1 MILYAIMDLKLK
13 KKLLKYTLQ
22 KMKKVFVIA
31 SLNVYSSLLVNSS
44 LIIVTLN
51 WDFGDVLTTVY
62 NNGKLIIFFCVT
74 HWSKYFNWKTIIT
87 EMSLLHVIIEK
98 IN

>member
-1 MILYAIMDLKLK
+1 MDLKLK

-51 WDFGDVLTTVY
+51 SDFGDVLTTVY
-62 NNGKLIIFFCVT
+62 NNGKLIIFFLRDPL
-74 HWSKYFNWKTIIT
+74 K
-87 EMSLLHVIIEK
+87 
-98 IN
+98 

>member
-1 MILYAIMDLKLK
+1 MDLKLK

-51 WDFGDVLTTVY
+51 
-62 NNGKLIIFFCVT
+62 
-74 HWSKYFNWKTIIT
+74 
-87 EMSLLHVIIEK
+87 
-98 IN
+98 

>member
-1 MILYAIMDLKLK
+1 MIEKLSFINKNFKFDIIRNNGFKIK

-51 WDFGDVLTTVY
+51 SDFGDVLTTVY
-62 NNGKLIIFFCVT
+62 NNGKLIIFFLRDPL
-74 HWSKYFNWKTIIT
+74 K
-87 EMSLLHVIIEK
+87 
-98 IN
+98 

>member
-1 MILYAIMDLKLK
+1 
-13 KKLLKYTLQ
+13 
-22 KMKKVFVIA
+22 MKKVFVIA

-51 WDFGDVLTTVY
+51 SDFGDVLTTVY

-74 HWSKYFNWKTIIT
+74 H
-87 EMSLLHVIIEK
+87 
-98 IN
+98 

>member
-1 MILYAIMDLKLK
+1 MDLKLK

-51 WDFGDVLTTVY
+51 SDFGDVLTTVY
-62 NNGKLIIFFCVT
+62 NNGKLIIFFCVI
-74 HWSKYFNWKTIIT
+74 H
-87 EMSLLHVIIEK
+87 
-98 IN
+98 

>member
-1 MILYAIMDLKLK
+1 MDLKLK

-44 LIIVTLN
+44 LIIVILN
-51 WDFGDVLTTVY
+51 LDFGDVLTTVY

-74 HWSKYFNWKTIIT
+74 H
-87 EMSLLHVIIEK
+87 
-98 IN
+98 

>member
-1 MILYAIMDLKLK
+1 MDLKLK

-31 SLNVYSSLLVNSS
+31 SLNVYSSLLVNSL

-51 WDFGDVLTTVY
+51 SDFGDVLTTVY

-74 HWSKYFNWKTIIT
+74 H
-87 EMSLLHVIIEK
+87 
-98 IN
+98 

>member
-1 MILYAIMDLKLK
+1 MIEKLSFINKNFKFDIIRNNGFKIK

-31 SLNVYSSLLVNSS
+31 SLNVHSSLLVNSS

-51 WDFGDVLTTVY
+51 SDFGDVLTTVY
-62 NNGKLIIFFCVT
+62 NNGKLIIFFLRDPL
-74 HWSKYFNWKTIIT
+74 K
-87 EMSLLHVIIEK
+87 
-98 IN
+98 

>member
-1 MILYAIMDLKLK
+1 MDLKLK

-51 WDFGDVLTTVY
+51 SDFGDVLTTVY

-74 HWSKYFNWKTIIT
+74 HCKYFN
-87 EMSLLHVIIEK
+87 
-98 IN
+98 

>member
-1 MILYAIMDLKLK
+1 MNLKLK

-51 WDFGDVLTTVY
+51 SDFGDVLTTVY

-74 HWSKYFNWKTIIT
+74 H
-87 EMSLLHVIIEK
+87 
-98 IN
+98 

>member
-1 MILYAIMDLKLK
+1 MDLKLK

-22 KMKKVFVIA
+22 KMKKVFIIA

-51 WDFGDVLTTVY
+51 SDFGDVLTTVY

-74 HWSKYFNWKTIIT
+74 H
-87 EMSLLHVIIEK
+87 
-98 IN
+98 

>member
-1 MILYAIMDLKLK
+1 MIEKLSFINKNFKFDIIRNNGFKIK

-51 WDFGDVLTTVY
+51 SDFGDVLTTVY

-74 HWSKYFNWKTIIT
+74 H
-87 EMSLLHVIIEK
+87 
-98 IN
+98 

>member
-1 MILYAIMDLKLK
+1 MDLKLK

-51 WDFGDVLTTVY
+51 SDFGDVLTTVY

-74 HWSKYFNWKTIIT
+74 H
-87 EMSLLHVIIEK
+87 
-98 IN
+98 

>member
-1 MILYAIMDLKLK
+1 MDLKLK

-31 SLNVYSSLLVNSS
+31 SLNVHSSLLVNSS

-51 WDFGDVLTTVY
+51 SDFGDVLTTVY
-62 NNGKLIIFFCVT
+62 NNGKLIIFFLRDPL
-74 HWSKYFNWKTIIT
+74 K
-87 EMSLLHVIIEK
+87 
-98 IN
+98 

>member
-1 MILYAIMDLKLK
+1 MDLKLK
-13 KKLLKYTLQ
+13 KKLLKYILQ

-51 WDFGDVLTTVY
+51 SDFGDVLTTVY

-74 HWSKYFNWKTIIT
+74 H
-87 EMSLLHVIIEK
+87 
-98 IN
+98 

>member
-1 MILYAIMDLKLK
+1 MDLKLK

-51 WDFGDVLTTVY
+51 SDFGDVLTTVY